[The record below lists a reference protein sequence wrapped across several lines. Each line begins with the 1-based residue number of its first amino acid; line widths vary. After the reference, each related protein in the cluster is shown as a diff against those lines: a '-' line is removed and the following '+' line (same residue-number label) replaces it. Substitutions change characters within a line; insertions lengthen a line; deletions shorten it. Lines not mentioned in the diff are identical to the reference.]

1 MDGNFASPINDQVKN
16 KDTSRQTLNYE
27 ILLSPLGDIYGTEVT
42 GSLELLG

>member
-1 MDGNFASPINDQVKN
+1 MDENFFSSPINVQVKN

-27 ILLSPLGDIYGTEVT
+27 IFLHFGDIYGTEVT